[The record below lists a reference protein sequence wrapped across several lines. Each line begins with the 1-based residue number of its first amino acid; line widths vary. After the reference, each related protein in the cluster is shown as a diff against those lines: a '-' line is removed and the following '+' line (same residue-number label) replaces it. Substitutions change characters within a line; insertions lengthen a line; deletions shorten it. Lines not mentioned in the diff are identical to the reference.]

1 MNSKTKIDIRF
12 SDIDVAGHVHNG
24 KYLCYFEL
32 GRMDFLSKLSGE
44 NWNWKK
50 KGLILGRNEVD
61 YLVPIYLKD
70 NVYVK
75 TSCDHV
81 GNKSFT
87 LYYQVFKSIKNKEI
101 LCTKGRS
108 TLICMDYEINDSVPI
123 YDDWKKN
130 LMDSIEQIL

>member
-1 MNSKTKIDIRF
+1 MNSKTKIEIRF

-32 GRMDFLSKLSGE
+32 GRMDFFSKLSGN

-61 YLVPIYLKD
+61 YLAPIYLKD
-70 NVYVK
+70 DVFVV

-87 LYYQVFKSIKNKEI
+87 LAYQVFKTIANNQI

-108 TLICMDYEINDSVPI
+108 TLICMDYETNNSVPI
-123 YDDWKKN
+123 FDDWKKK
-130 LMDSIEQIL
+130 LMDSIAQKS

>member
-1 MNSKTKIDIRF
+1 MHSKTKIEIRF
-12 SDIDVAGHVHNG
+12 SDIDMAGHVHNG
-24 KYLCYFEL
+24 KYLCFFEQ
-32 GRMDFLSKLSGE
+32 GRMDFLSKLTGE
-44 NWNWKK
+44 NWNWRK

-70 NVYVK
+70 EVYVK

-87 LYYQVFKSIKNKEI
+87 LAYQVVKIKDKKEI

-108 TLICMDYEINDSVPI
+108 ILICMDYEINDSVPI
-123 YDDWKKN
+123 FESWKSD
-130 LMDSIEQIL
+130 LMESIDQT

>member
-1 MNSKTKIDIRF
+1 MHSKTKIEIRF
-12 SDIDVAGHVHNG
+12 SDIDMAGHVHNG
-24 KYLCYFEL
+24 KYLCFFEK
-32 GRMDFLSKLSGE
+32 GRMDFLSKLTGE
-44 NWNWKK
+44 NWNWRK

-70 NVYVK
+70 EVYVK

-87 LYYQVFKSIKNKEI
+87 LAYQVVKIKDKKEI

-108 TLICMDYEINDSVPI
+108 ILICMDYEINDSVPI
-123 YDDWKKN
+123 FESWKSD
-130 LMDSIEQIL
+130 LMESIDQT

>member
-1 MNSKTKIDIRF
+1 MHSKTKIEIRF
-12 SDIDVAGHVHNG
+12 SDIDMAGHVHNG
-24 KYLCYFEL
+24 KYLCFFEQ
-32 GRMDFLSKLSGE
+32 GRMDFLSKLTGE
-44 NWNWKK
+44 NWNWRK

-70 NVYVK
+70 EVYVK

-87 LYYQVFKSIKNKEI
+87 LAYQVVKIKEKKEI

-108 TLICMDYEINDSVPI
+108 ILICMDYEINDSVPI
-123 YDDWKKN
+123 FESWKSD
-130 LMDSIEQIL
+130 LMESIDQT

>member
-1 MNSKTKIDIRF
+1 MHSKTKIEIRF
-12 SDIDVAGHVHNG
+12 SDIDIAGHVHNG
-24 KYLCYFEL
+24 KYLCFFEQ
-32 GRMDFLSKLSGE
+32 GRMDFLSKLTGE
-44 NWNWKK
+44 NWNWRK

-70 NVYVK
+70 EVYVK

-87 LYYQVFKSIKNKEI
+87 LAYQVVKIKDKKEI

-108 TLICMDYEINDSVPI
+108 ILICMDYEINDSVPI
-123 YDDWKKN
+123 FESWKSD
-130 LMDSIEQIL
+130 LMESIDQT